1 MVTVVCCSG
10 IMRSASTWSYNVC
23 RELAV
28 RAATR
33 RSEALALGY
42 SNDTDLTLAGWLRQ
56 AREQNLVLRGVM
68 KAHVIGPRTRAAIA
82 RGRVGNVFTIRD
94 PRDAMA
100 SMLLFGQE
108 KSEAEKTD
116 LIESYRQVLEQGLA
130 FLGDGHSLV
139 VRYEEMVGDPR
150 AQIRA
155 IAGYM
160 HTQVTQAGIAAID
173 AATGTERAATVVARL
188 ETETPPGV
196 DHFDPV
202 TNLHVSHLHGGIVGR
217 WRRELSPD
225 FAARLQQAFRP
236 YLQAYGYEP

>member
-1 MVTVVCCSG
+1 MATIVCCSG

-33 RSEALALGY
+33 RSEALALGF
-42 SNDTDLTLAGWLRQ
+42 SNDTDRTLAGWLRQ
-56 AREQNLVLRGVM
+56 ARERDLVMRGVM
-68 KAHVIGPRTRAAIA
+68 KAHVIGPRTRAGIA

-108 KSEAEKTD
+108 KSEAEKSD
-116 LIESYRQVLEQGLA
+116 LIEAYRQVLDQGLA
-130 FLGDGHSLV
+130 FLDDGHSLV

-150 AQIRA
+150 TQIRT
-155 IAGYM
+155 IARYL
-160 HTQVTQAGIAAID
+160 HTQVTQADIAAID
-173 AATGTERAATVVARL
+173 AATGTRNAAAVVARL
-188 ETETPPGV
+188 EAEAEPGV
-196 DHFDPV
+196 DHFDAV

-217 WRRELSPD
+217 WRRELSPE
-225 FAARLQQAFRP
+225 FAARLQEAFGP
-236 YLQAYGYEP
+236 YLQAYGYQP